1 MPSRCIVLTVLL
13 AVSAPLSAQP
23 PAAQGGPWAADAD
36 GDGRITRDEM
46 TAYMERRFGL
56 MDQDGD
62 GLVPVQ
68 AMQRM
73 LGHDRERASAGAGK
87 GEGRGPGRGRGG
99 PGGGSGGPPG
109 GAGGPPPGGSPPG
122 GGRPPAGDRAEG
134 GAPPPPPGRA
144 MPYPEDA
151 NDDGQIDRNE
161 FLAPALAMFADQDR
175 NGDGVLTAD
184 ELPPPPPS
192 SAPPAGEGPPPGE

>member
-1 MPSRCIVLTVLL
+1 MPSRLIALPVLL
-13 AVSAPLSAQP
+13 AVSAPLPAQP
-23 PAAQGGPWAADAD
+23 AAPQGGPWAADAD

-46 TAYMERRFGL
+46 SAYMDRRFGL

-73 LGHDRERASAGAGK
+73 LGHDRERASANAGRD
-87 GEGRGPGRGRGG
+87 EGRGPGGNRGG
-99 PGGGSGGPPG
+99 RAGPPG
-109 GAGGPPPGGSPPG
+109 GASGPRPGGPPP

-134 GAPPPPPGRA
+134 RPPSPGRA

-151 NDDGQIDRNE
+151 NDDGQIDRSE
-161 FLAPALAMFADQDR
+161 FLGPALALFADQDR

-184 ELPPPPPS
+184 ELPPPPP
-192 SAPPAGEGPPPGE
+192 AGEGPPPGE

>member
-1 MPSRCIVLTVLL
+1 MRLSLWLMTVSF
-13 AVSAPLSAQP
+13 AVAPLPLMAQTP
-23 PAAQGGPWAADAD
+23 GGDGRGPWAADAD

-56 MDQDGD
+56 MDQDSD

-68 AMQRM
+68 VMQRL
-73 LGHDRERASAGAGK
+73 LGHERQPRASGQGDHDRRP
-87 GEGRGPGRGRGG
+87 RGPGRGRGG
-99 PGGGSGGPPG
+99 PDGPGG
-109 GAGGPPPGGSPPG
+109 GAGGPPPGGQPPAERRAGADSPPPSPPG
-122 GGRPPAGDRAEG
+122 H
-134 GAPPPPPGRA
+134 A

-175 NGDGVLTAD
+175 NGDGVLTA
-184 ELPPPPPS
+184 EEMPPPLRRE
-192 SAPPAGEGPPPGE
+192 APPEQ